1 MGVIDTAITRIRDLI
16 AAGELAPGDRL
27 PPEAELAA
35 LLGVSRNSLRE
46 AVRALIQANVLDV
59 RRGDGTYVT
68 SLEPQLLL
76 SSLMFVMDLMQDR
89 TILDLFEVRRLLE
102 PAATGLAAGRIT
114 DYCIKE
120 LRRLLEAMR
129 ETTTAEELLAL
140 DVQFHRSIAQASG
153 NQTLVSLLEALFS
166 RTARARIWRGIWDR
180 GALEWTYVQHG
191 HIVDALEQRDAPL
204 ATAAAT
210 VHVAASQEWL
220 THLLEQG
227 DGAAGTLLD
236 RQGVRPAPAA
246 AGEREPAEPFWNFDS
261 APPTRPDEGEP
272 ASGSAR

>member
-1 MGVIDTAITRIRDLI
+1 MGVIDTAITRIRDRI

-76 SSLMFVMDLMQDR
+76 SGLAFVMDLMQDR
-89 TILDLFEVRRLLE
+89 TVLELFEVRRLLE
-102 PAATGLAAGRIT
+102 PAATGVAAARIT
-114 DYCIKE
+114 DDSIDG
-120 LRRLLEAMR
+120 LRGLLEAMR
-129 ETTTAEELLAL
+129 RSTTAEELVSL
-140 DVQFHRSIAQASG
+140 DVEFHRSIVEASG
-153 NQTLVSLLEALFS
+153 NQTLVSLLEALFT

-180 GALEWTYVQHG
+180 DALDWTYAQHEL
-191 HIVDALEQRDAPL
+191 IVEALAQRDATL

-210 VHVAASQEWL
+210 VHVAASERWIR
-220 THLLEQG
+220 HLLEGG
-227 DGAAGTLLD
+227 DELSTPSSTAHDVGVMGRAATYGGGA
-236 RQGVRPAPAA
+236 R
-246 AGEREPAEPFWNFDS
+246 
-261 APPTRPDEGEP
+261 
-272 ASGSAR
+272 SGATQNPRTWD

>member
-1 MGVIDTAITRIRDLI
+1 MGVIDTAITGIRDRI

-76 SSLMFVMDLMQDR
+76 SGLAFVMDLMQDR
-89 TILDLFEVRRLLE
+89 TVLELFEVRRLLE
-102 PAATGLAAGRIT
+102 PAATGVAASRIT
-114 DYCIKE
+114 DDSIDE
-120 LRRLLEAMR
+120 LRKLLEAMR
-129 ETTTAEELLAL
+129 RSTAAEELITL
-140 DVQFHRSIAQASG
+140 DVDFHRSIVEASG
-153 NQTLVSLLEALFS
+153 NQTLVSLLEALFT

-180 GALEWTYVQHG
+180 DALEWTYAQHEL
-191 HIVDALEQRDAPL
+191 IVEALAQRDAAL

-210 VHVAASQEWL
+210 VHVAASERWIK
-220 THLLEQG
+220 HLLEA
-227 DGAAGTLLD
+227 DDEPAI
-236 RQGVRPAPAA
+236 PAPPVHDSDGVGRAA
-246 AGEREPAEPFWNFDS
+246 THAGVAQSVEPQNPWTFE
-261 APPTRPDEGEP
+261 
-272 ASGSAR
+272 

>member
-1 MGVIDTAITRIRDLI
+1 MGVIDTAITRIRDRI

-76 SSLMFVMDLMQDR
+76 SGLAFVMDLIQDR
-89 TILDLFEVRRLLE
+89 TVLELFEVRRLLE
-102 PAATGLAAGRIT
+102 PAATGMAACRIT
-114 DYCIKE
+114 DHSIDE
-120 LRRLLEAMR
+120 LRGLLEAMR
-129 ETTTAEELLAL
+129 RTTTAEELIAL
-140 DVQFHRSIAQASG
+140 DVDFHRSVVEATG
-153 NQTLVSLLEALFS
+153 NQTLVSLLEALFN

-180 GALEWTYVQHG
+180 GALDWTYAQHDL
-191 HIVDALEQRDAPL
+191 IVEALAQRDATL

-210 VHVAASQEWL
+210 VHVAASEQWIR
-220 THLLEQG
+220 HLLEG
-227 DGAAGTLLD
+227 DDEPRTPSPPVHDAHAVG
-236 RQGVRPAPAA
+236 RPAAHGAA
-246 AGEREPAEPFWNFDS
+246 AGSAATPDAWNLD
-261 APPTRPDEGEP
+261 
-272 ASGSAR
+272 

>member
-1 MGVIDTAITRIRDLI
+1 MGVIDTAITGIRDRI

-76 SSLMFVMDLMQDR
+76 SGLAFVMDLMQDR
-89 TILDLFEVRRLLE
+89 TVLELFEVRRLLE
-102 PAATGLAAGRIT
+102 PAATGVAASRIT
-114 DYCIKE
+114 DDSIGQLRE
-120 LRRLLEAMR
+120 LLGAMR
-129 ETTTAEELLAL
+129 RSTTAEELITL
-140 DVQFHRSIAQASG
+140 DVEFHRSIVEASG
-153 NQTLVSLLEALFS
+153 NQTLVSLLEALFT

-180 GALEWTYVQHG
+180 AALDWTYAQHDL
-191 HIVDALEQRDAPL
+191 IVDALAQRDAAL

-210 VHVAASQEWL
+210 VHVAASERWIK
-220 THLLEQG
+220 HLLEEDDELVTPAQPVH
-227 DGAAGTLLD
+227 DSD
-236 RQGVRPAPAA
+236 GVRGTAPHGGAD
-246 AGEREPAEPFWNFDS
+246 EPTA
-261 APPTRPDEGEP
+261 TQ
-272 ASGSAR
+272 GSWTFE

>member
-1 MGVIDTAITRIRDLI
+1 MGVIDTAITRIRDRI
-16 AAGELAPGDRL
+16 AAGDLAPGDRL

-76 SSLMFVMDLMQDR
+76 SGLSFVMDLMQDR
-89 TILDLFEVRRLLE
+89 TVLELFEVRRLLE
-102 PAATGLAAGRIT
+102 PAATGVAAGRIT
-114 DYCIKE
+114 DDSIGE
-120 LRRLLEAMR
+120 LRELLKAMR
-129 ETTTAEELLAL
+129 RTTTAEELIAL
-140 DVQFHRSIAQASG
+140 DVRFHRSIVEASG

-180 GALEWTYVQHG
+180 GALDWTYAQHEV
-191 HIVDALEQRDAPL
+191 IVEALAQRDPTL

-210 VHVAASQEWL
+210 VHVAASERWIR
-220 THLLEQG
+220 HLLEG
-227 DGAAGTLLD
+227 DDEPVTPSPPVHDTDAEG
-236 RQGVRPAPAA
+236 RAA
-246 AGEREPAEPFWNFDS
+246 AHGGPARSATTHNPWTFD
-261 APPTRPDEGEP
+261 
-272 ASGSAR
+272 

>member
-1 MGVIDTAITRIRDLI
+1 MGVIDTAITRIRDRI

-76 SSLMFVMDLMQDR
+76 SGLAFVVDLMQDR
-89 TILDLFEVRRLLE
+89 TVLELFEVRRLLE
-102 PAATGLAAGRIT
+102 PTATGVAAGRIT
-114 DYCIKE
+114 DDSING
-120 LRRLLEAMR
+120 LRGLLEAMR
-129 ETTTAEELLAL
+129 RTTTAEELIAL
-140 DVQFHRSIAQASG
+140 DVEFHRSIVQASG
-153 NQTLVSLLEALFS
+153 NQTLVSLLDALFS

-180 GALEWTYVQHG
+180 GALDWTYAQHEL
-191 HIVDALEQRDAPL
+191 IVEALAQRDATL

-210 VHVAASQEWL
+210 VHVAASERWIR
-220 THLLEQG
+220 HLLEDDDEPVAPSPPAYDAG
-227 DGAAGTLLD
+227 AVVRAATPDGVAG
-236 RQGVRPAPAA
+236 PAA
-246 AGEREPAEPFWNFDS
+246 AHNPWTFD
-261 APPTRPDEGEP
+261 
-272 ASGSAR
+272 